1 MTEGTSSLFAQNF
14 PPSFTITLVS
24 SASMNVFKDKVL
36 ANLKNLLMEEKN
48 LQGEWRV
55 AVTEIVFATQIDIKT
70 DSSIA

>member
-14 PPSFTITLVS
+14 PPSFKITLVS
-24 SASMNVFKDKVL
+24 SASMNVFKDKTL